1 MIDTMVKILDPE
13 VDEFSLL
20 DTAIRQ
26 ISVDNG
32 DTKEIIFVK
41 FFAAPLVKILKLLQ
55 QNYEVIVFTT
65 IPKRFLNLIIDKIP
79 QFNSVVNFILS
90 LEDTTEQEEYVVKDV
105 SIFLQNRTLES
116 IYVIDTC

>member
-20 DTAIRQ
+20 DTAISQ